1 MKSTLYHR
9 IFMLTLCLSLILLS
23 ACSQDVEVSDESSSL
38 ASESVNESVPEAVTI
53 SGNELFTG
61 DTYYYGNYIMF
72 SVYYGSPLYYVAD
85 TKIIDD
91 FANAL
96 KACTYTLIEKD
107 SEEYKNIK
115 PNGFFCPTDDYYH
128 IFMFDGIGIITFH
141 KDGSLLEI
149 IDNREDFV
157 YRVSGLD
164 KEAYDAFIN
173 CGTESQEQIAP

>member
-1 MKSTLYHR
+1 MKTTSLLEKL
-9 IFMLTLCLSLILLS
+9 FLLSLCFLIILLS
-23 ACSQDVEVSDESSSL
+23 ACSHEVEESDDTSLLVSTQ
-38 ASESVNESVPEAVTI
+38 ESVPEAVTI

>member
-1 MKSTLYHR
+1 MKAIKSLR
-9 IFMLTLCLSLILLS
+9 FFLSIALIICAIFSS
-23 ACSQDVEVSDESSSL
+23 ACSHEVEESDDTSLFISAQES
-38 ASESVNESVPEAVTI
+38 APETVTI

-61 DTYYYGNYIMF
+61 DTYYYGKYIMY
-72 SVYYGSPLYYVAD
+72 SEYYGSPMHYVAD

-107 SEEYKNIK
+107 SEEYKK
-115 PNGFFCPTDDYYH
+115 LKSNGFFCPREDYYH
-128 IFMFDGIGIITFH
+128 IFIFDGIGIITFH

-157 YRVSGLD
+157 YKVSGLD

-173 CGTESQEQIAP
+173 CGTVGQAQIAP